1 MKRPW
6 PQASQACLAGGGR
19 LATVKTLSSIQPI
32 IEAMN
37 LQAEV
42 DGEFWLGARKN
53 INSDDLIW
61 EDGTSV
67 DVDNWALEYRISGTW
82 ITQVM

>member
-1 MKRPW
+1 
-6 PQASQACLAGGGR
+6 
-19 LATVKTLSSIQPI
+19 
-32 IEAMN
+32 MN

-67 DVDNWALEYRISGTW
+67 DIDNWALEYRISGT
-82 ITQVM
+82 